1 MSGASFTSELDL
13 HEARAAF
20 ARLTDDQ
27 LRKVVD
33 NIGEMIENQT
43 KQRIQT
49 EKSSPDGEAWAPWS
63 AEYAR
68 LRSGGHSLLE
78 NQGHLLTSIA
88 NRSSGMEAIV
98 GTDVPYGA
106 THQFGRDGIPARPY
120 LGLTGEN
127 REEIERLVLG
137 GLAAL
142 LT

>member
-63 AEYAR
+63 AEYTR

-106 THQFGRDGIPARPY
+106 THQLGRDGIPARPY